1 MEFCR
6 GKIQK
11 IAECWIATGGVIGG
25 IAAMLFLN
33 VFKFYPFLSFG
44 AFYSMI
50 WHFLMVFMG
59 SLIIVTSD
67 PPIKY
72 SIVTNG
78 FLFHLAAS
86 AITIPV
92 DFIFGFDFMLY
103 RDLGGVPFFEGVA
116 SSFTEKGLAFLN
128 PVLMLALYFAMFS
141 AFWLIYAGLKNRKK
155 KVGEEAPTSL

>member
-1 MEFCR
+1 MVSYAP
-6 GKIQK
+6 
-11 IAECWIATGGVIGG
+11 IAPKVSVSP
-25 IAAMLFLN
+25 N
-33 VFKFYPFLSFG
+33 
-44 AFYSMI
+44 
-50 WHFLMVFMG
+50 HFEPTP
-59 SLIIVTSD
+59 SLIVYVPLPGTMSEISSD